1 MGLFGK
7 MFEKKNCD
15 ICGGEIGLLGNKKLE
30 DGNLCKECA
39 SKLSPWFSDRRRSTV
54 DQIREQLDWRE
65 ANQQRVAQFN
75 PTRTLGNDM
84 KVILD
89 EDAGRFIVTRSSR
102 WREANPDVLDFSQ
115 VTGCDTEIRESRTEL
130 HWKDSDGEEHD
141 YDPPRYD
148 VDYDMYLTIHVNVP
162 YYDSITF
169 KVNGSRIEERN
180 SVEYREAERQ
190 ANEIRVALTG
200 EEPKKGSGTMK
211 RTTKI
216 AIAIAAVFA
225 LCLGLVGCGGG
236 DGADYT
242 KNFTGDWKLSG
253 MTENGEAMSGDDI
266 AFMES
271 FGMTVTLTLNEDGTG
286 SLVMFDEAMDVSWE
300 PKSATELDV
309 TIDGDTTTGKL
320 ADDTITLEA
329 GGDAMSFVRVEA
341 DAGK

>member
-54 DQIREQLDWRE
+54 DQIREQLD
-65 ANQQRVAQFN
+65 
-75 PTRTLGNDM
+75 
-84 KVILD
+84 
-89 EDAGRFIVTRSSR
+89 

-190 ANEIRVALTG
+190 ANEIRAALT
-200 EEPKKGSGTMK
+200 ELRETTREAAAAASAPKVARMCPFCGATTTPDASG
-211 RTTKI
+211 R
-216 AIAIAAVFA
+216 
-225 LCLGLVGCGGG
+225 CEYCGGAM
-236 DGADYT
+236 GA
-242 KNFTGDWKLSG
+242 
-253 MTENGEAMSGDDI
+253 
-266 AFMES
+266 
-271 FGMTVTLTLNEDGTG
+271 
-286 SLVMFDEAMDVSWE
+286 
-300 PKSATELDV
+300 
-309 TIDGDTTTGKL
+309 
-320 ADDTITLEA
+320 
-329 GGDAMSFVRVEA
+329 
-341 DAGK
+341 

>member
-65 ANQQRVAQFN
+65 AN
-75 PTRTLGNDM
+75 
-84 KVILD
+84 
-89 EDAGRFIVTRSSR
+89 
-102 WREANPDVLDFSQ
+102 PDVLDFSQ

-130 HWKDSDGEEHD
+130 HWEDSDGEEHD

-148 VDYDMYLTIHVNVP
+148 IDYDMYLTIHVNVP

-190 ANEIRVALTG
+190 ANEIRVALT
-200 EEPKKGSGTMK
+200 ELRETTREAAAAASAPKVARTCPFCGATTTPDASG
-211 RTTKI
+211 R
-216 AIAIAAVFA
+216 
-225 LCLGLVGCGGG
+225 CEYCGGAM
-236 DGADYT
+236 GA
-242 KNFTGDWKLSG
+242 
-253 MTENGEAMSGDDI
+253 
-266 AFMES
+266 
-271 FGMTVTLTLNEDGTG
+271 
-286 SLVMFDEAMDVSWE
+286 
-300 PKSATELDV
+300 
-309 TIDGDTTTGKL
+309 
-320 ADDTITLEA
+320 
-329 GGDAMSFVRVEA
+329 
-341 DAGK
+341 

>member
-1 MGLFGK
+1 
-7 MFEKKNCD
+7 
-15 ICGGEIGLLGNKKLE
+15 
-30 DGNLCKECA
+30 
-39 SKLSPWFSDRRRSTV
+39 
-54 DQIREQLDWRE
+54 
-65 ANQQRVAQFN
+65 
-75 PTRTLGNDM
+75 
-84 KVILD
+84 
-89 EDAGRFIVTRSSR
+89 
-102 WREANPDVLDFSQ
+102 
-115 VTGCDTEIRESRTEL
+115 
-130 HWKDSDGEEHD
+130 
-141 YDPPRYD
+141 
-148 VDYDMYLTIHVNVP
+148 
-162 YYDSITF
+162 
-169 KVNGSRIEERN
+169 
-180 SVEYREAERQ
+180 
-190 ANEIRVALTG
+190 
-200 EEPKKGSGTMK
+200 MK

-286 SLVMFDEAMDVSWE
+286 SVPVMFGRGYGRFLGE